1 MKAAVEQI
9 LARLREQK
17 VEVPADEVESRMRLL
32 VEKFGV
38 PEAEATRSVVNYF
51 LKEHG
56 IAPATFVARKTESLK
71 VGEINGPGR
80 WIDLEAKVVELWEPS
95 SSAISQTGLIGDETG
110 TVKFVKWTKSDLPQ
124 LEQGKSY
131 HFKNVVTDEFGGRF
145 SIKLNRTSG
154 IEELESAVAAAEAPA
169 GGAVQEMKIAEIKDP
184 ARWIDLWAKVVQLW
198 DPTSETISQT
208 GLIGDETG
216 VIKFVKWAK
225 SELPDLVEGE
235 SYLFKNVVT
244 DEFEGRFSVKLNKT
258 SAIEKLAEEVAA
270 AEVQAG
276 GGAQEIKISEIS
288 EPARWIDLRAKVVQL
303 WEPTNE
309 AISQIGL
316 IGDDSGVIKFVK
328 WAKSDLP
335 ELVEGGN
342 YLFKNVVTDEFEGRF
357 SVKLNRT
364 SGFETLEEEIEVIPQ
379 EARFTG
385 VIVGVQ
391 KGSGL
396 IKRCPICRRMLTKG
410 VCGEHGKQEGTY
422 DLRIKAVLDDGV
434 RVQEVLIN
442 RERTESLVGI
452 SMEEAKAMAMEAL
465 DHEVVKGMIGERL
478 LGRYYTVSGP
488 TVDRYILVETI
499 YEAPPA
505 SAEEAEALLA
515 RIQEVI

>member
-9 LARLREQK
+9 LARLRDQK
-17 VEVPADEVESRMRLL
+17 VEVPAGEVESRMRLL

-56 IAPATFVARKTESLK
+56 IAPATFVARKSEGLK
-71 VGEINGPGR
+71 VGEIDGPGR
-80 WIDLEAKVVELWEPS
+80 WIDLEAKVVELWEPT

-124 LEQGKSY
+124 LELGKSY
-131 HFKNVVTDEFGGRF
+131 LFKNVVTDEFGGRF
-145 SIKLNRTSG
+145 SVKLNRTSG
-154 IEELESAVAAAEAPA
+154 IEELAREVAAAEVQA
-169 GGAVQEMKIAEIKDP
+169 GGQVQEMKISEIKE
-184 ARWIDLWAKVVQLW
+184 ASRWIDLRAKVVQLW

-225 SELPDLVEGE
+225 SELPDLAEGE

-244 DEFEGRFSVKLNKT
+244 DEF
-258 SAIEKLAEEVAA
+258 
-270 AEVQAG
+270 
-276 GGAQEIKISEIS
+276 
-288 EPARWIDLRAKVVQL
+288 D
-303 WEPTNE
+303 
-309 AISQIGL
+309 
-316 IGDDSGVIKFVK
+316 
-328 WAKSDLP
+328 
-335 ELVEGGN
+335 
-342 YLFKNVVTDEFEGRF
+342 GRF

-364 SGFETLEEEIEVIPQ
+364 SGFEPLEEEIEASPQ
-379 EARFTG
+379 EAKFTG
-385 VIVGVQ
+385 AIVDVQ

-396 IKRCPICRRMLTKG
+396 IKRCPVCRRMLTKG

-442 RERTESLVGI
+442 RERTESLMGI
-452 SMEEAKAMAMEAL
+452 SMEEAKSMAMEAL
-465 DHEVVKGMIGERL
+465 DHEVVRGMIEESL
-478 LGRYYTVSGP
+478 LGRYYSVAGP

-499 YEAPPA
+499 SEAPQA
-505 SAEEAEALLA
+505 SPEEAEALMA
-515 RIQEVI
+515 RVQEVI

>member
-9 LARLREQK
+9 LARLRDQK

-80 WIDLEAKVVELWEPS
+80 WIDLEAKVVELWEPT

-131 HFKNVVTDEFGGRF
+131 LFKNVVTDEFGGRF

-184 ARWIDLWAKVVQLW
+184 ARWIDLRAKVVQLW

-244 DEFEGRFSVKLNKT
+244 DEFEGRFSVKLN
-258 SAIEKLAEEVAA
+258 
-270 AEVQAG
+270 
-276 GGAQEIKISEIS
+276 
-288 EPARWIDLRAKVVQL
+288 
-303 WEPTNE
+303 
-309 AISQIGL
+309 
-316 IGDDSGVIKFVK
+316 
-328 WAKSDLP
+328 
-335 ELVEGGN
+335 
-342 YLFKNVVTDEFEGRF
+342 
-357 SVKLNRT
+357 RT
-364 SGFETLEEEIEVIPQ
+364 SGFELLEEAIEASPQ
-379 EARFTG
+379 EAKFTG
-385 VIVGVQ
+385 AIVDVQ

-442 RERTESLVGI
+442 RERTESLIGI

-465 DHEVVKGMIGERL
+465 DHEVVRGLIEERL
-478 LGRYYTVSGP
+478 LGRYYSVSGP

-499 YEAPPA
+499 SEAPPA
-505 SAEEAEALLA
+505 SEAEAEALTA
-515 RIQEVI
+515 RVQEVI

>member
-9 LARLREQK
+9 LARLRDQK
-17 VEVPADEVESRMRLL
+17 VEVPAGEVESRMRLL

-56 IAPATFVARKTESLK
+56 IAPATFVARKSEGLK
-71 VGEINGPGR
+71 VGEIDGPGR
-80 WIDLEAKVVELWEPS
+80 WIDLEAKVVELWEPT

-124 LEQGKSY
+124 LELGKSY
-131 HFKNVVTDEFGGRF
+131 LFKNVVTDEFGGRF
-145 SIKLNRTSG
+145 SVKLNRTSG
-154 IEELESAVAAAEAPA
+154 IEELAREVAAAEVQA
-169 GGAVQEMKIAEIKDP
+169 GGQVQEMKISEIKE
-184 ARWIDLWAKVVQLW
+184 ASRWIDLRAKVVQLW

-225 SELPDLVEGE
+225 SELPDLAEGE

-244 DEFEGRFSVKLNKT
+244 DEF
-258 SAIEKLAEEVAA
+258 
-270 AEVQAG
+270 
-276 GGAQEIKISEIS
+276 
-288 EPARWIDLRAKVVQL
+288 D
-303 WEPTNE
+303 
-309 AISQIGL
+309 
-316 IGDDSGVIKFVK
+316 
-328 WAKSDLP
+328 
-335 ELVEGGN
+335 
-342 YLFKNVVTDEFEGRF
+342 GRF

-364 SGFETLEEEIEVIPQ
+364 SGFEPLEEEIEASPQ
-379 EARFTG
+379 EAKFTG
-385 VIVGVQ
+385 AIVDVQ

-396 IKRCPICRRMLTKG
+396 IKRCPVCRRMLTKG

-434 RVQEVLIN
+434 KVQEVLIN
-442 RERTESLVGI
+442 RERTESLMGI
-452 SMEEAKAMAMEAL
+452 SMEEAKSMAMEAL
-465 DHEVVKGMIGERL
+465 DHEVVRGMIEESL
-478 LGRYYTVSGP
+478 LGRYYSVAGP

-499 YEAPPA
+499 SEAPQA
-505 SAEEAEALLA
+505 SPEEAEALMA
-515 RIQEVI
+515 RVQEVI

>member
-9 LARLREQK
+9 LARLRDQK
-17 VEVPADEVESRMRLL
+17 VEVPAGEVESRMRLL

-56 IAPATFVARKTESLK
+56 IAPATFVARKSEGLK
-71 VGEINGPGR
+71 VGEIDGPGR
-80 WIDLEAKVVELWEPS
+80 WIDLEAKVVELWEPT

-124 LEQGKSY
+124 LELGKSY
-131 HFKNVVTDEFGGRF
+131 LFKNVVTDEFGGRF
-145 SIKLNRTSG
+145 SVKLNRTSG
-154 IEELESAVAAAEAPA
+154 IEELACEVAAAEVQA
-169 GGAVQEMKIAEIKDP
+169 GGQVQEMKISEIKE
-184 ARWIDLWAKVVQLW
+184 ASRWIDLRAKVVQLW

-225 SELPDLVEGE
+225 SELPDLAEGE

-244 DEFEGRFSVKLNKT
+244 DEF
-258 SAIEKLAEEVAA
+258 
-270 AEVQAG
+270 
-276 GGAQEIKISEIS
+276 
-288 EPARWIDLRAKVVQL
+288 D
-303 WEPTNE
+303 
-309 AISQIGL
+309 
-316 IGDDSGVIKFVK
+316 
-328 WAKSDLP
+328 
-335 ELVEGGN
+335 
-342 YLFKNVVTDEFEGRF
+342 GRF

-364 SGFETLEEEIEVIPQ
+364 SGFEPLEEEIEASPQ
-379 EARFTG
+379 EAKFTG
-385 VIVGVQ
+385 AIVDVQ

-396 IKRCPICRRMLTKG
+396 IKRCPVCRRMLTKG

-442 RERTESLVGI
+442 RERTESLMGI
-452 SMEEAKAMAMEAL
+452 SMEEAKSMAMEAL
-465 DHEVVKGMIGERL
+465 DHEVVRGMIEESL
-478 LGRYYTVSGP
+478 LGRYYSVAGP

-499 YEAPPA
+499 SEAPQA
-505 SAEEAEALLA
+505 SPEEAEALMA
-515 RIQEVI
+515 RVQEVI